1 MKIYRIF
8 ESKYNTDFFN
18 DSKLDNFLEEE
29 RVFNE
34 KKESILELIKEYIK
48 MNKDYFIDEYEIHF
62 ENVND
67 FIVEEINLPPN
78 DRMALKITEGGNW
91 YTYLRTEDFEKIV
104 NFIDNPDLY
113 RQQKNYNL

>member
-34 KKESILELIKEYIK
+34 KKESILELIIEYIK
-48 MNKDYFIDEYEIHF
+48 MNKDYFMDQYEINYK
-62 ENVND
+62 NVNN
-67 FIVEEINLPPN
+67 FILEEINLPPN
-78 DRMALKITEGGNW
+78 DRMALKINEGSW
-91 YTYLRTEDFEKIV
+91 YKYLRTEDFEKIV
-104 NFIDNPDLY
+104 KFIDNPDLY
-113 RQQKNYNL
+113 RQQKKYNL